1 MNEQEIDQLIKQ
13 ALQTEAELPKGLEE
27 RLEKQIDALAEA
39 ERPHIR
45 WPHARPFRW
54 AIGGIA
60 AALIGALFWVQLERK
75 TTSPTPADTFS
86 DPKEAALV
94 AEQALVML
102 SQNLNK
108 GLAQA
113 QASTEE
119 MRLINQIINKH
130 LKE

>member
-13 ALQTEAELPKGLEE
+13 ALQTEAELPKGLKE

-75 TTSPTPADTFS
+75 TTFTTPADTFS

-113 QASTEE
+113 QSSTEE
-119 MRLINQIINKH
+119 MRQINRIINKH

>member
-13 ALQTEAELPKGLEE
+13 ALQTEAELPKGLKE

-113 QASTEE
+113 QSSTEE
-119 MRLINQIINKH
+119 MRQINQIINKH

>member
-13 ALQTEAELPKGLEE
+13 ALQAEAELPTGLKE

-39 ERPHIR
+39 EHPHIR

-75 TTSPTPADTFS
+75 TTFTTPADTFS

-113 QASTEE
+113 QSSTEE
-119 MRLINQIINKH
+119 MRQINQIINKH

>member
-13 ALQTEAELPKGLEE
+13 ALQAEAELPKGLEE

-39 ERPHIR
+39 ERPHLR
-45 WPHARPFRW
+45 LTPTRSFRW
-54 AIGGIA
+54 AISGIA
-60 AALIGALFWVQLERK
+60 AALIGTLFWVQLERQA
-75 TTSPTPADTFS
+75 TPPTPADTFS

-94 AEQALVML
+94 AEKALVML

-119 MRLINQIINKH
+119 MRQINQIINKH

>member
-13 ALQTEAELPKGLEE
+13 ALKAEAELPTGLKE

-75 TTSPTPADTFS
+75 TTFTTPADTFS

-113 QASTEE
+113 QSCTEE
-119 MRLINQIINKH
+119 MRQINRIINKH

>member
-13 ALQTEAELPKGLEE
+13 ALQSEAELPKGLEE

-75 TTSPTPADTFS
+75 TTFTTPADTFS

-113 QASTEE
+113 QSSTEE
-119 MRLINQIINKH
+119 MRQINQIINKH

>member
-13 ALQTEAELPKGLEE
+13 VLQAEAELPKGLEE

-39 ERPHIR
+39 EHPHIR
-45 WPHARPFRW
+45 LAHFRSFRW

-60 AALIGALFWVQLERK
+60 AAFIGALFWVQLEQEA
-75 TTSPTPADTFS
+75 TPPTPSDTFS
-86 DPKEAALV
+86 DPKEAAFV
-94 AEQALVML
+94 AEKALVML

-119 MRLINQIINKH
+119 MRQINQIINKH

>member
-13 ALQTEAELPKGLEE
+13 ALQAEAELPKGLKE

-45 WPHARPFRW
+45 LTPTRSFRW
-54 AIGGIA
+54 AISGIA
-60 AALIGALFWVQLERK
+60 AALIGTLFWVQLERK
-75 TTSPTPADTFS
+75 ATPPTPADTFS

-94 AEQALVML
+94 AEKALVML

-119 MRLINQIINKH
+119 MRQINQIINKH

>member
-13 ALQTEAELPKGLEE
+13 ALQAEAELPKGLQE
-27 RLEKQIDALAEA
+27 RLEKQIDSLTEA

-45 WPHARPFRW
+45 LAPARSFRW
-54 AIGGIA
+54 IVSGIA
-60 AALIGALFWVQLERK
+60 AAFIGTLFWIQIAQK
-75 TTSPTPADTFS
+75 AAPPTPADTFS

-94 AEQALVML
+94 AEKALVML

-108 GLAQA
+108 GLEQA

-119 MRLINQIINKH
+119 MRQINQIINKH